1 MSAKVVGPRLG
12 RGLAAL
18 LGEAAVHADRDEP
31 GVRGV
36 PTELLEPNPYQ
47 PRATIRA
54 EPLDDLVR
62 SIRMHGVLQ
71 PLLLRPHPVVAGRY
85 QIVAGERRWR
95 AAQSAGLHE
104 IPAQIRALSDTD
116 TAAAALVE
124 NLLREG
130 LDPIEEAEGFARLI
144 RDFKHTQE
152 ALSDIVGRSRSQIAN
167 TLRLLNLPDSVQIL
181 VRTGQITAGHA
192 RALVGHPAADTLAH
206 RVVTNGL
213 SVRQTEALAARA
225 EKSSTQAEPA
235 VRNPDIAALE
245 RSLTEQLGLRVEI
258 GFSGKG
264 GTVRIHYRDLDQLD
278 GLLVRLQGDRG
289 SRRCFT

>member
-18 LGEAAVHADRDEP
+18 LGDAAVQADPDEP

-36 PTELLEPNPYQ
+36 SMDLLEPNPYQ

-54 EPLDDLVR
+54 EPLEELVR
-62 SIRMHGVLQ
+62 SIRTHGVLQ
-71 PLLLRPHPVVAGRY
+71 PLLLRPHPATAGRY

-144 RDFKHTQE
+144 RDFKYTQE
-152 ALSDIVGRSRSQIAN
+152 ALSDIVGKSRSHIAN
-167 TLRLLNLPDSVQIL
+167 TLRLLNLPDGIQIL
-181 VRTGQITAGHA
+181 VRAGQLTAGHA
-192 RALVGHPAADTLAH
+192 RALVGHPTADVLAQ
-206 RVVTNGL
+206 RVIADGL
-213 SVRQTEALAARA
+213 SVRQTEALAARTD
-225 EKSSTQAEPA
+225 KPSTSTEAAPT

-245 RSLTEQLGLRVEI
+245 RSLTEHLGLRVEI
-258 GFSGKG
+258 AFTGKG
-264 GTVRIHYRDLDQLD
+264 GSVRIHYRDLDQLD
-278 GLLVRLQGDRG
+278 GLLVRLQGD
-289 SRRCFT
+289 

>member
-18 LGEAAVHADRDEP
+18 LGEAAVHADPNEP

-62 SIRMHGVLQ
+62 SIRTHGVLQ
-71 PLLLRPHPVVAGRY
+71 PLLLRPHPLVAGRY

-130 LDPIEEAEGFARLI
+130 LDPIEEAEGYARLI

-278 GLLVRLQGDRG
+278 GLLVRLQGD
-289 SRRCFT
+289 

>member
-18 LGEAAVHADRDEP
+18 LGEAAVHADPNEP

-47 PRATIRA
+47 PRTTIRA

-62 SIRMHGVLQ
+62 SIRTHGVLQ
-71 PLLLRPHPVVAGRY
+71 PLLLRPHPLVAGRY

-278 GLLVRLQGDRG
+278 GLLVRLQGD
-289 SRRCFT
+289 

>member
-18 LGEAAVHADRDEP
+18 LGEAALHADPHEP

-36 PTELLEPNPYQ
+36 ATDLLEPNPYQ

-54 EPLDDLVR
+54 EPLDELVR
-62 SIRMHGVLQ
+62 SIRTHGILQ

-130 LDPIEEAEGFARLI
+130 LDPIEEAQGFARMI

-152 ALSDIVGRSRSQIAN
+152 ALSDIVGKSRSHIAN
-167 TLRLLNLPDSVQIL
+167 TLRLLNLPDGIQVL
-181 VRTGQITAGHA
+181 VRAGQLTAGHA
-192 RALVGHPAADTLAH
+192 RALVGHPAADVLAQ
-206 RVVTNGL
+206 RVIADGL
-213 SVRQTEALAARA
+213 SVRQTEAMAARTDKPRT
-225 EKSSTQAEPA
+225 EVEPA
-235 VRNPDIAALE
+235 VRNPDVAALE

-258 GFSGKG
+258 SFSGKG

-278 GLLVRLQGDRG
+278 GLLVRLQGD
-289 SRRCFT
+289 

>member
-18 LGEAAVHADRDEP
+18 LGDAAVQADPHEP

-36 PTELLEPNPYQ
+36 PTDLLEPNPYQ

-54 EPLDDLVR
+54 EPLEELVR
-62 SIRMHGVLQ
+62 SIRTHGVLQ
-71 PLLLRPHPVVAGRY
+71 PLLLRPHPTTAGRY

-144 RDFKHTQE
+144 QDFKHTQE
-152 ALSDIVGRSRSQIAN
+152 ALSDIVGKSRSHIAN
-167 TLRLLNLPDSVQIL
+167 TLRLLNLPDGIQIL
-181 VRTGQITAGHA
+181 VRAGQLTAGHA
-192 RALVGHPAADTLAH
+192 RALVGHPTADVLAQ
-206 RVVTNGL
+206 RVIADGL
-213 SVRQTEALAARA
+213 SVRQTEALAARTD
-225 EKSSTQAEPA
+225 KPSTSTEAAPT

-245 RSLTEQLGLRVEI
+245 RSLTEHLGLRVEI
-258 GFSGKG
+258 AFSGKG
-264 GTVRIHYRDLDQLD
+264 GSVRIHYRDLDQLD
-278 GLLVRLQGDRG
+278 GLLVRLQGD
-289 SRRCFT
+289 